1 MRKSLLLFLFLLFV
15 SGFSFLY
22 FFRHRLPTQNQIEVL
37 VEDIKPQPTHILE
50 SGLPNKHLLKTVF
63 VPQAPQKN
71 WDQPWQ
77 DACEEAALLN
87 AHYFYQQKQA
97 SVDEMVAD
105 LNKLFDYER
114 QQGWGHDVNI
124 TQTASMAADLW
135 GYRSQIIDNPTLE
148 DIKKAISQDIPVV
161 IPANGKTLFA
171 ENKNFKNG
179 GPWYHN
185 LIILGYD
192 DSKHKFTVHDV
203 GTRLGAYYSYS
214 YGLLMESIH
223 DFPDTGH
230 KEDINQGVPRVL
242 LLLK

>member
-1 MRKSLLLFLFLLFV
+1 MTKRIFLVSSFLFLVSFVLFLF
-15 SGFSFLY
+15 
-22 FFRHRLPTQNQIEVL
+22 RHHLPPQHQLEVMVDEIKAEPTQ
-37 VEDIKPQPTHILE
+37 ILE
-50 SGLPNKHLLKTVF
+50 SGLPDKHLLKTVF

-97 SVDEMVAD
+97 SIAEMVAD
-105 LNKLFDYER
+105 LNQLFNYQQ
-114 QQGWGHDVNI
+114 QQGWGHDVNL
-124 TQTASMAADLW
+124 TQIANMAAELW
-135 GYRSQIIDNPTLE
+135 GYQTQIIDHPTLE
-148 DIKKAISQDIPVV
+148 DIKKAVSQNIPII
-161 IPANGKTLFA
+161 IPANGKILFT

-185 LIILGYD
+185 LTILGYD
-192 DSKHKFTVHDV
+192 DNKEKFTVHDV
-203 GTRLGAYYSYS
+203 GTRLGAYFQYSYS
-214 YGLLMESIH
+214 LLMDSIH
-223 DFPDTGH
+223 DLPATGH